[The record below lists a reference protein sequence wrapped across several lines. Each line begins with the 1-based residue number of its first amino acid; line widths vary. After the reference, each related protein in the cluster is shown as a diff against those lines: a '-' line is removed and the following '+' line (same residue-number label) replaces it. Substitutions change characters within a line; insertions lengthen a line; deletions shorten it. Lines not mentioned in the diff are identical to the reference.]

1 MNGLKWVNDTYG
13 HLEGDRLLIF
23 VAQNIK
29 KRLKEPNF
37 IFRLSGDEFIIVFLD
52 TTVKGVEVWMDNIL
66 LTLNQERIKENI
78 DYDTSFSYGIAN
90 IHVDENLTV
99 SDVLSIADSQMY
111 IQKRDYHILMNKKT
125 KTL

>member
-1 MNGLKWVNDTYG
+1 M
-13 HLEGDRLLIF
+13 
-23 VAQNIK
+23 
-29 KRLKEPNF
+29 KEPNF

-111 IQKRDYHILMNKKT
+111 IQKRDYHILMNKKG
-125 KTL
+125 

>member
-78 DYDTSFSYGIAN
+78 DYDTLSL
-90 IHVDENLTV
+90 IHISEPTRP
-99 SDVLSIADSQMY
+99 Y
-111 IQKRDYHILMNKKT
+111 
-125 KTL
+125 